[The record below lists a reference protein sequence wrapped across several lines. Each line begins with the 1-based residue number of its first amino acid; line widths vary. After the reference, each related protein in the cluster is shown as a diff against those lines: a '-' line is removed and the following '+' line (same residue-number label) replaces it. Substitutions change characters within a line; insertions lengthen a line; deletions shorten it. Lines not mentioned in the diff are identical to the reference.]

1 MQLANHYHESAK
13 CRGLLASNSAEKQ
26 DLASQEHLQTVDG
39 EFHCLPC
46 GYSSKLRHNYLKHLK
61 SQRHQTCL
69 AESRGEKPATK
80 EEWEQMMA
88 IRHQSAKPEE
98 EEGRT
103 QGVVTPSMSG
113 MYQCL
118 PCEYVGKN
126 VKQYNQHLRSKKH
139 KNLVKE
145 VRCQSIGEEEYKE
158 TKMQALKK
166 APTVTSSGRKVIP
179 KRFIGEDDDSDGR
192 EKVPRKRR
200 RVGSVVKRESS
211 HNVPKVRGI
220 VKRKE
225 DQQEVVQGDVAPPRE
240 WTCQFCFAVS
250 WSPEQFF
257 LHLGRQKKLKI
268 TLPSTVFPSKV
279 TNRVLTLPHERK
291 QTRP

>member
-1 MQLANHYHESAK
+1 M
-13 CRGLLASNSAEKQ
+13 Q
-26 DLASQEHLQTVDG
+26 DLGSQEHLQTVNG

-46 GYSSKLRHNYLKHLK
+46 GYSTKLRNNYHKHLK
-61 SQRHQTCL
+61 TQRHQTCL

-80 EEWEQMMA
+80 VEWEQMMA
-88 IRHQSAKPEE
+88 IRHQNFKPEE
-98 EEGRT
+98 EEGRM

-126 VKQYNQHLRSKKH
+126 VKLYNQHLSSKKH
-139 KNLVKE
+139 KSLVKE
-145 VRCQSIGEEEYKE
+145 VRCQSSGEKEYKE
-158 TKMQALKK
+158 TKTQALKK

-192 EKVPRKRR
+192 EKVSRKRR
-200 RVGSVVKRESS
+200 RVGSLVKRESS

-225 DQQEVVQGDVAPPRE
+225 DQHEVVQGDVVPPRE

-257 LHLGRQKKLKI
+257 LHLGRCKLLFLIQKLCCLLQCVPQK
-268 TLPSTVFPSKV
+268 
-279 TNRVLTLPHERK
+279 
-291 QTRP
+291 